1 MTCKMNNDSASFPE
15 NDTQNGSF
23 TGADAPVEGSEPSV
37 IIETG
42 AENLDHDLDI
52 GPAIYPPILE
62 GMEILGCIKDKN
74 GISYP
79 RTIGCS
85 TCIHNEVYYIFGD
98 TFCNDA
104 SGNHVGITSNT
115 IAYVEDRGKCLDSE
129 YREILDDGKVKALV
143 PLDEQEI
150 LFEKEHQGVRIV
162 FRMFG
167 GAADIGIFSV
177 VWFQYVIEHAE
188 GGEEYRGVGQA
199 RLTTYADGE
208 IIVSRQKG
216 LLFGKDE
223 PRVGS
228 FSTLFHQNWVY
239 LWSHRVG
246 EQIILAR
253 VHHLQTHLCEKY
265 EYWDGDD
272 WVPHWQDGSYISK
285 LFFLLQNRDLSHKT
299 PYKIASDYCF
309 SGLVISLVLN
319 LKRQY

>member
-1 MTCKMNNDSASFPE
+1 MIPLDITIKGLAAVCTTLIEGTMIGKMDNNSASSPE
-15 NDTQNGSF
+15 NDTKNGSV
-23 TGADAPVEGSEPSV
+23 TAADAPVEGSELSS

-42 AENLDHDLDI
+42 AENPDDELDI

-62 GMEILGCIKDKN
+62 NMEILGYIKDKN

-79 RTIGCS
+79 RTIGRS
-85 TCIHNEVYYIFGD
+85 TCIHHEVYYIFGD
-98 TFCNDA
+98 TICKDA
-104 SGNHVGITSNT
+104 SGNYVGTTSNT

-129 YREILDDGKVKALV
+129 YREIFDDGKVKALV
-143 PLDEQEI
+143 PLDEQEL
-150 LFEKEHQGVRIV
+150 LFEKEHQGARIA

-167 GAADIGIFSV
+167 GAVDIGIFSV

-199 RLTTYADGE
+199 RLTTYVDGE

-223 PRVGS
+223 PSVGS
-228 FSTLFHQNWVY
+228 FSTLYYQCWVY

-253 VHHLQTHLCEKY
+253 VYHLDTHLCEEY
-265 EYWDGDD
+265 EYWDGTD

-285 LFFLLQNRDLSHKT
+285 SSLL
-299 PYKIASDYCF
+299 I
-309 SGLVISLVLN
+309 
-319 LKRQY
+319 

>member
-1 MTCKMNNDSASFPE
+1 MVLLDITIKGLAAICITLSRGTITGKMDNNSPSSPE
-15 NDTQNGSF
+15 NDTKNGSK
-23 TGADAPVEGSEPSV
+23 TTVGTPVKGSEPSSV
-37 IIETG
+37 IETG
-42 AENLDHDLDI
+42 AENPHDELDI
-52 GPAIYPPILE
+52 GPALYPPILE
-62 GMEILGCIKDKN
+62 NMEILGYIKDKN

-79 RTIGCS
+79 RTIGRS

-98 TFCNDA
+98 TVCKDA
-104 SGNHVGITSNT
+104 SGNYVGTTSNT
-115 IAYVEDRGKCLDSE
+115 IAYVDDRGKCLDSE
-129 YREILDDGKVKALV
+129 YREILDNGKVKAFI

-150 LFEKEHQGVRIV
+150 LFEKEHPGARIV

-208 IIVSRQKG
+208 LIVSRQKG
-216 LLFGKDE
+216 LLFGKDD
-223 PRVGS
+223 PSVGS
-228 FSTLFHQNWVY
+228 FSTLYYKCWVY

-246 EQIILAR
+246 GQIILAR
-253 VHHLQTHLCEKY
+253 VNHLDTHLCERY

-285 LFFLLQNRDLSHKT
+285 SSLL
-299 PYKIASDYCF
+299 I
-309 SGLVISLVLN
+309 
-319 LKRQY
+319 